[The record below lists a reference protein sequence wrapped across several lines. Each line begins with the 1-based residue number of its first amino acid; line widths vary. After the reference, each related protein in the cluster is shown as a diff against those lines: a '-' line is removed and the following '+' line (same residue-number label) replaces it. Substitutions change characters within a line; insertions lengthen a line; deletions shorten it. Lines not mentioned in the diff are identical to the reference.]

1 MFEGWKPDLLMAVPL
16 TASMALYLRGL
27 TRVRAPRME
36 VCAFVAGWCVLVVSL
51 LSPIATVSEVLFSM
65 HMTQH
70 ELLMLVA
77 APLVTLGRPLVP
89 MLWALPVRWR
99 HALKGGG
106 GLTPAWSRLT
116 SPAAVFILH
125 AAALWVWHL
134 PPLYQAA
141 VLDDRVHA
149 LQHLMF
155 TGTAC
160 LFWWGLLRGR
170 YGRLGYGAAVFY
182 VFATAMHS
190 GGLGA
195 LITFAGA
202 PIYPLYVHRAE
213 HGVDPLVD
221 QQLAGL
227 IMWIPAGV
235 VLTIF
240 GLALL
245 SAWLGES
252 ERRAKMTTLLVL
264 AVLVAPLSAGERD
277 ITIRTGDLDAL
288 ADYGRGIRLGAAE
301 AERAAMLL
309 GHKFRLV
316 TSGPANAI
324 IAKHA
329 PVQSTDRTPVVAM
342 SGQGG
347 ECVFVTE
354 SPEAGRSADAYI
366 SSQRLTPATTAD
378 WHAGFRRYGASELN
392 ERYEKTFGQAM
403 TPDAWHG
410 WVAVKAIVEAAL
422 RSDDVCEELTRLR
435 FDGHKGRALRF
446 DAKTRILLHPP
457 LIVRVQG
464 GKEIIE
470 VVP

>member
-16 TASMALYLRGL
+16 TVSMAFYLRGL
-27 TRVRAPRME
+27 ARVRVPRME
-36 VCAFVAGWCVLVVSL
+36 VCAFVAGWCVLVISL

-89 MLWALPVRWR
+89 MLWALPTAWR
-99 HALKGGG
+99 HSLKGGG
-106 GLTPAWSRLT
+106 GFTPVWSRLT
-116 SPAAVFILH
+116 SPTVVFMLH

-134 PPLYQAA
+134 PPLYEAA

-149 LQHLMF
+149 LQHVMF

-160 LFWWGLLRGR
+160 LFWWGLVRGR

-195 LITFAGA
+195 LITFASA
-202 PIYPLYVHRAE
+202 PIYPLYVHRAQ

-252 ERRAKMTTLLVL
+252 ERRAKITIVALL
-264 AVLVAPLSAGERD
+264 AVLVAPLYAAERE
-277 ITIRTGDLDAL
+277 ISIRADDLEAQG
-288 ADYGRGIRLGAAE
+288 DYGRGIRLGAME

-309 GHKFRLV
+309 GHTFRLV
-316 TSGPANAI
+316 ASGPANAI

-329 PVQSTDRTPVVAM
+329 PVDAPVKTPVVAM
-342 SGQGG
+342 TGQGG
-347 ECVFVTE
+347 GCVFLTE
-354 SPEAGRSADAYI
+354 SPEAQRGAKAYI
-366 SSQRLTPATTAD
+366 SSQALTSVTTAD
-378 WHAGFRRYGASELN
+378 WHPRFRRYGASELN
-392 ERYEKTFGQAM
+392 ERYEKAFGREM

-410 WVAVKAIVEAAL
+410 WVAVKAITEAAL
-422 RSDDVCEELTRLR
+422 RGENLCEELTRLR

-446 DAKTRILLHPP
+446 DATTRTLIHPP
-457 LIVRVQG
+457 LLIRTEAG
-464 GKEIIE
+464 NEIIE

>member
-1 MFEGWKPDLLMAVPL
+1 MFDGWKPDVLMVVPL
-16 TASMALYLRGL
+16 ALSLTLYLVGL
-27 TRVRAPRME
+27 TRTRVPRLE
-36 VCAFVAGWCVLVVSL
+36 KTAFLSGWMVLVFAL
-51 LSPIATVSEVLFSM
+51 LSPIATLSEVLFSV

-77 APLVTLGRPLVP
+77 APLISLGRPLVP
-89 MLWALPVRWR
+89 MLWALPAGWR
-99 HALKGGG
+99 HRLKGGG
-106 GLTPAWSRLT
+106 GLPSLWARLT
-116 SPAAVFILH
+116 SPAVVFLLH
-125 AAALWVWHL
+125 AIALWVWHL

-149 LQHLMF
+149 LQHIMF

-195 LITFAGA
+195 LITFATA
-202 PIYPLYVHRAE
+202 PIYPLYVHRAG

-252 ERRAKMTTLLVL
+252 ERRAKLLMLVL
-264 AVLVAPLSAGERD
+264 AALVATPKVAANGRE
-277 ITIRTGDLDAL
+277 IVIRSEDPHTLG
-288 ADYGRGIRLGAAE
+288 DYGRGLMLGATE

-309 GHKFRLV
+309 GYTFRLV
-316 TSGPANAI
+316 TAGPASAR
-324 IAKHA
+324 IATIA
-329 PVQSTDRTPVVAM
+329 PEHSDIPVIAM
-342 SGQGG
+342 TG
-347 ECVFVTE
+347 ESRARCAFITE
-354 SPEAGRSADAYI
+354 SPEQARVARQHAAAQQLASY
-366 SSQRLTPATTAD
+366 SVTD
-378 WHAGFRRYGASELN
+378 WHPRFNRYGASELN
-392 ERYEKTFGQAM
+392 ERYEKAFGAPM
-403 TPDAWHG
+403 SAHAWHG
-410 WVAVKAIVEAAL
+410 WVAVKAIVEAAI
-422 RSDDVCEELTRLR
+422 RGADVCAELARLR

-446 DAKTRILLHPP
+446 DPQTRRLIHPS
-457 LIVRVQG
+457 LIVREQN
-464 GKEIIE
+464 GKELVE

>member
-1 MFEGWKPDLLMAVPL
+1 MFDAWKPDLLMAVPL
-16 TASMALYLRGL
+16 ALSMALYLRGL
-27 TRVRAPRME
+27 ARVRAPRME

-89 MLWALPVRWR
+89 MLWALPTRWR
-99 HALKGGG
+99 HSLKGGG
-106 GLTPAWSRLT
+106 GLSPAWSRLT
-116 SPAAVFILH
+116 SPAAVFMLH

-134 PPLYQAA
+134 PPLYEAA

-195 LITFAGA
+195 LITFASA
-202 PIYPLYVHRAE
+202 PIYPLYVHRAQ

-252 ERRAKMTTLLVL
+252 ERRAKITTVLLL
-264 AVLVAPLSAGERD
+264 AMLCAPLSAGQRE
-277 ITIRTGDLDAL
+277 ITIRTGNLEEL
-288 ADYGRGIRLGAAE
+288 ADYGRGVRLGAAE

-309 GHKFRLV
+309 GHKLLLV
-316 TSGPANAI
+316 TSGQATAI
-324 IAKHA
+324 VVKQA
-329 PVQSTDRTPVVAM
+329 PDAAPEGTPVVAM
-342 SGQGG
+342 SGKGG
-347 ECVFVTE
+347 GCVFVTE
-354 SPEAGRSADAYI
+354 SPEARRSAEAYI
-366 SSQRLTPATTAD
+366 AAQRLTSATTID
-378 WHAGFRRYGASELN
+378 WHPHFRRYGASELN
-392 ERYEKTFGQAM
+392 ERYEKTFGRPMSA
-403 TPDAWHG
+403 DAWHG
-410 WVAVKAIVEAAL
+410 WVAVKAIIEASL
-422 RSDDVCEELTRLR
+422 RGDNLCDALTRLR

-446 DAKTRILLHPP
+446 DAKTRTLIHPALL
-457 LIVRVQG
+457 VRVDE
-464 GKEIIE
+464 GKEIVE